1 MLAIFGDFV
10 YRIRFVWGNCWE
22 VSRKS
27 WGGMGVTQNSE
38 TGVRQT
44 RFSDSPEVVQL
55 AGATSQGKWR
65 RCLLALVAILL
76 VASLVMAGIQSWRRI
91 SADMDAPA
99 EIDPQWLDPGNR
111 LQAEAVKL
119 AQRLAGDFPGDVEA
133 LFIRGLIL
141 NKFVSRDL
149 AAQYWEKCAQ
159 LAPDFGEPH
168 YWLGKEWLLKG
179 DYEKATVSFRKA
191 VQLKAPAA
199 DTRLQ
204 LADALINSGHPELAV
219 PVLDEHARI
228 SPQDAAGWFCLGHA
242 NTLCGKLDAA
252 DSAYRRAVE
261 LNPEYDQA
269 WHGLMMVSQKR
280 GDPDKAREY
289 LQRFQECQ
297 AKVFARHQASK
308 RRMNDE
314 ASLER
319 ALATAYTDA
328 GLLYARR
335 GEARTSEAC
344 WVRAGEVDS
353 AHLESRIRL
362 LDLYGQQHQPQ
373 AALRVLEQLCR
384 IQPENPKHS
393 QNRDA
398 LRKMLGQDEK

>member
-1 MLAIFGDFV
+1 
-10 YRIRFVWGNCWE
+10 
-22 VSRKS
+22 
-27 WGGMGVTQNSE
+27 MGVIQKSE
-38 TGVRQT
+38 TEVRQT
-44 RFSDSPEVVQL
+44 RFSDAPEAVQL
-55 AGATSQGKWR
+55 AGATGQGKWR
-65 RCLLALVAILL
+65 RGLLALAAILL

-99 EIDPQWLDPGNR
+99 EIDPKWLDPGNR

-149 AAQYWEKCAQ
+149 AAQYWEKCTQ

-179 DYEKATVSFRKA
+179 DYDQAIVSFRKA
-191 VQLKAPAA
+191 VELKVPAA
-199 DTRLQ
+199 DTRIQ
-204 LADALINSGHPELAV
+204 LADALINSGHPEDAV
-219 PVLDEHARI
+219 SVLKEHVRI
-228 SPQDAAGWFCLGHA
+228 TPLDAAGWFVLAHA

-261 LNPEYDQA
+261 LNPDYGQA

-280 GDPDKAREY
+280 GDPEKSQEY
-289 LQRFQECQ
+289 LQKFQDCQ
-297 AKVFARHQASK
+297 AKAFARHQASK
-308 RRMNDE
+308 RRTNDD

-353 AHLESRIRL
+353 AHVESRVGL
-362 LDLYGQQHQPQ
+362 LDVYGQQHQPQ

-384 IQPENPKHS
+384 IQPENPKHA

>member
-1 MLAIFGDFV
+1 MGAIQ
-10 YRIRFVWGNCWE
+10 
-22 VSRKS
+22 K
-27 WGGMGVTQNSE
+27 SE
-38 TGVRQT
+38 TEAGQT

-55 AGATSQGKWR
+55 AGATGQAKWR
-65 RCLLALVAILL
+65 RRLLALAAILL
-76 VASLVMAGIQSWRRI
+76 VASLVLAGIQSWRRI
-91 SADMDAPA
+91 RADMDAVA
-99 EIDPQWLDPGNR
+99 EIDPKWLDPNNH
-111 LQAEAVKL
+111 LQSEAVKL
-119 AQRLAGDFPGDVEA
+119 AQRLAGDFPGEVEA

-199 DTRLQ
+199 DTRIQ

-219 PVLDEHARI
+219 SVLQDHVRI
-228 SPQDAAGWFCLGHA
+228 SPQDAAGWFVLAHA
-242 NTLCGKLDAA
+242 KTLCGKLDAA

-261 LNPEYDQA
+261 LNPDYGQA

-280 GDPDKAREY
+280 GDPEKSREY
-289 LQRFQECQ
+289 LQKFQECQ
-297 AKVFARHQASK
+297 AKAFARHQASK
-308 RRMNDE
+308 RRTNDE

-335 GEARTSEAC
+335 GDVKTAEAF
-344 WVRAGEVDS
+344 WLRAGEVDS
-353 AHLESRIRL
+353 VHLESRVRL
-362 LDLYGQQHQPQ
+362 LDVYGQQQQPQ

-398 LRKMLGQDEK
+398 LRKMLRQDEK

>member
-1 MLAIFGDFV
+1 MVVKINDIVFV
-10 YRIRFVWGNCWE
+10 HGLQVELPLREMF
-22 VSRKS
+22 
-27 WGGMGVTQNSE
+27 
-38 TGVRQT
+38 QT
-44 RFSDSPEVVQL
+44 P
-55 AGATSQGKWR
+55 T
-65 RCLLALVAILL
+65 I
-76 VASLVMAGIQSWRRI
+76 
-91 SADMDAPA
+91 A
-99 EIDPQWLDPGNR
+99 E
-111 LQAEAVKL
+111 L

-252 DSAYRRAVE
+252 DSAYRRAVK

-280 GDPDKAREY
+280 GDREKSREY
-289 LQRFQECQ
+289 LQKFQDCQ
-297 AKVFARHQASK
+297 AKAFARHQASK
-308 RRMNDE
+308 RRTNDE

-319 ALATAYTDA
+319 ALAIVDAAAAHGADA
-328 GLLYARR
+328 GFMERLAGVMLEQAIFVAYGPFNYGGRFTSESNARFDASLKAGAPHQGIPDFADLDALARR
-335 GEARTSEAC
+335 
-344 WVRAGEVDS
+344 AGMVLAEDVAMPS
-353 AHLESRIRL
+353 NNRCLVWR
-362 LDLYGQQHQPQ
+362 
-373 AALRVLEQLCR
+373 RV
-384 IQPENPKHS
+384 
-393 QNRDA
+393 A
-398 LRKMLGQDEK
+398 